1 MTMHADQL
9 VGAPVIDADGRGVG
23 TVEQVFR
30 DDVDGTPS
38 WARIRS
44 AKGLHFVP
52 LAGGKVTGTGGLIVA
67 FDEGKIYSEPD
78 VNVDRHMSVE
88 QEEELRRYFGL
99 GVPAQA
105 AGPGAGRTEAARPEP
120 ARPEAG
126 RAEAGQARLA
136 RLVGPVRLADQVRL
150 VRPSRTRLG
159 WGSQWPLVSPVPVS
173 PVLVS
178 RCGQPGAGRPAA
190 AGETQVDRQPSPA
203 TDQPAQQW
211 MIRSEERFSVNL
223 ETQEASR
230 VRLRKYVE
238 TEPVEQTIKVFHE
251 EYEIERVPIA
261 KDDQVGA
268 DLAEGE
274 QEIILRE
281 ARAIITKESV
291 PVERIRLAA
300 RKVEEDKTVRD
311 ELRRERIEILGADEA
326 EQPTSQSPTAD
337 SPTAQFKPGQPKP
350 AQPSGGPRPPS
361 G

>member
-1 MTMHADQL
+1 MTMHADEL
-9 VGAPVIDADGRGVG
+9 VGAPVIDSGGRGVG

-67 FDEGKIYSEPD
+67 FDEGKILSEPD
-78 VNVDRHMSVE
+78 VSVDRHMSVE
-88 QEEELRRYFGL
+88 QEEELRQYFGL
-99 GVPAQA
+99 NVPPQA
-105 AGPGAGRTEAARPEP
+105 KGPEATQPEAARPGA
-120 ARPEAG
+120 ARPEAP
-126 RAEAGQARLA
+126 RPEAPRPPMAGQA
-136 RLVGPVRLADQVRL
+136 Q
-150 VRPSRTRLG
+150 
-159 WGSQWPLVSPVPVS
+159 
-173 PVLVS
+173 
-178 RCGQPGAGRPAA
+178 
-190 AGETQVDRQPSPA
+190 ETQEVRQPSPA

-211 MIRSEERFSVNL
+211 MIRSEERFAVNL

-261 KDDQVGA
+261 EGDRA
-268 DLAEGE
+268 SSELAEGE

-281 ARAIITKESV
+281 GRAIITKETV

-300 RKVEEDKTVRD
+300 RKVEEDQTIRD
-311 ELRRERIEILGADEA
+311 ELRRERIEILGAED
-326 EQPTSQSPTAD
+326 QPPN
-337 SPTAQFKPGQPKP
+337 
-350 AQPSGGPRPPS
+350 R
-361 G
+361 

>member
-9 VGAPVIDADGRGVG
+9 VGAPVIDSGGRGVG

-67 FDEGKIYSEPD
+67 FDEGKILSEPD
-78 VNVDRHMSVE
+78 VSVDRHMSVE
-88 QEEELRRYFGL
+88 QEEELRQYFGL
-99 GVPAQA
+99 NVPPQA
-105 AGPGAGRTEAARPEP
+105 KGPEATQPEAARPGA
-120 ARPEAG
+120 ARPEAP
-126 RAEAGQARLA
+126 RPEAPRPPMAGQA
-136 RLVGPVRLADQVRL
+136 Q
-150 VRPSRTRLG
+150 
-159 WGSQWPLVSPVPVS
+159 
-173 PVLVS
+173 
-178 RCGQPGAGRPAA
+178 
-190 AGETQVDRQPSPA
+190 ETQEVRQPSPA

-211 MIRSEERFSVNL
+211 MIRSEERFAVNL

-261 KDDQVGA
+261 EGDRA
-268 DLAEGE
+268 SSELAEGE

-281 ARAIITKESV
+281 GRAIITKETV

-300 RKVEEDKTVRD
+300 RKVEEDQTIRD
-311 ELRRERIEILGADEA
+311 ELRRERIEILGAED
-326 EQPTSQSPTAD
+326 QPPN
-337 SPTAQFKPGQPKP
+337 
-350 AQPSGGPRPPS
+350 R
-361 G
+361 

>member
-105 AGPGAGRTEAARPEP
+105 AGPEAGRTEGARPERWRVR
-120 ARPEAG
+120 RPGGWPDG
-126 RAEAGQARLA
+126 RPGQAR
-136 RLVGPVRLADQVRL
+136 
-150 VRPSRTRLG
+150 RTRCA
-159 WGSQWPLVSPVPVS
+159 WSDPAEPGSAGGASPASQLASPVLASRVPGS

-178 RCGQPGAGRPAA
+178 RVLVARRRRARPRWI
-190 AGETQVDRQPSPA
+190 VSH
-203 TDQPAQQW
+203 
-211 MIRSEERFSVNL
+211 
-223 ETQEASR
+223 
-230 VRLRKYVE
+230 RLR
-238 TEPVEQTIKVFHE
+238 
-251 EYEIERVPIA
+251 R
-261 KDDQVGA
+261 
-268 DLAEGE
+268 
-274 QEIILRE
+274 
-281 ARAIITKESV
+281 
-291 PVERIRLAA
+291 
-300 RKVEEDKTVRD
+300 
-311 ELRRERIEILGADEA
+311 
-326 EQPTSQSPTAD
+326 TS
-337 SPTAQFKPGQPKP
+337 
-350 AQPSGGPRPPS
+350 PPS
-361 G
+361 SG